1 MTLSEASRFSSNCS
15 PLTCE
20 RESKKKNLLALAFI
34 LESSE
39 QHLLFIK
46 KCARVSKTAS
56 DGLRFILSARRIFI
70 YLALSSFELSSI
82 VLESCPF
89 GLFQRENQLSLKK
102 IKRADYDAGKTLR
115 YTHTHR

>member
-1 MTLSEASRFSSNCS
+1 MMGLISYDVVRGLSLFLKLLSLNLR
-15 PLTCE
+15 E

-102 IKRADYDAGKTLR
+102 D
-115 YTHTHR
+115 